1 MHEILK
7 TLDEH
12 SGELIHELTDEVG
25 LTESEAR
32 EFLRQAGPAVVASF
46 VWRSSTLAPDRLGTL
61 DSAREVLS
69 FMSGDRLAQQ
79 VGLSSRRTWDGLRA
93 LVPAVLRATY
103 PESGGRPAA

>member
-25 LTESEAR
+25 LTETEAR
-32 EFLRQAGPAVVASF
+32 EFLRQASF
-46 VWRSSTLAPDRLGTL
+46 VGQSPRIAPERLATPDSVR
-61 DSAREVLS
+61 DVLT
-69 FMSGDRLAQQ
+69 FMSGDRLARQT
-79 VGLSSRRTWDGLRA
+79 GISSRRAWDGLRA